1 MNTNYKFSI
10 NRIHKEYLNQEKFKP
25 YTKYL
30 VLYRSI
36 KQCILNHELPQDWL
50 LPSTR
55 ILAQELDLSR
65 TTINKAYELLQLEK
79 LILSKAGSGNKVNY
93 DSSINSEKEISK
105 KKSSNKML
113 YPTISQKGIS
123 YLKNVSL
130 LNRPHDNNLAFRPG
144 LPPID
149 VFPVNQWKKLLDAYW
164 RHIKSSGLSYSNS
177 TGIEELKKSI
187 RKYLYVSRNIKC
199 SHDQIVIVS
208 GSLQSLYLITNA
220 LINKGDSVVIENP
233 LFPNV
238 HSVFKSSEANLI
250 PIDLDDEG
258 IDITQMNT
266 IKKQV
271 KLAHVT
277 PSNHYPLGIK
287 MSLKRRQEVL
297 NWAAKNKALIIEN
310 DYENEIANADE
321 SIPTIFSLD
330 TEDRTIYMGTF
341 NRLLHPSI
349 RLGYMIVPKYL
360 VHTVAAI
367 QEHSHRFVTPSIQVV
382 MNQFIEKNYLYKHI
396 KKIIEV
402 AKIRHDLFI
411 SLFNEKSKN
420 MYIQHKSFS
429 SFHVLALYKN
439 DVSVEDENKLI
450 QQLKGHNVTVFSLSK
465 CYVGDPKLKG
475 LILGYSSVRPNFL
488 KQKVKQ
494 MTELL

>member
-1 MNTNYKFSI
+1 MNTNYKFAI

-25 YTKYL
+25 YTKYV

-36 KQCILNHELPQDWL
+36 KQCILNHELPHDWL

-65 TTINKAYELLQLEK
+65 TTTNKAYELLQLEK

-164 RHIKSSGLSYSNS
+164 RHIKSSSLSYSNS

-382 MNQFIEKNYLYKHI
+382 MNQFIEKNYLYQHI
-396 KKIIEV
+396 KKSIEV
-402 AKIRHDLFI
+402 AKTRHDLFI

-450 QQLKGHNVTVFSLSK
+450 QQLKGHNVTVFSLSN